1 MAVDVVPELKK
12 AIETDF
18 RTNMAKD
25 AQVKAITKRI
35 RDGTATL
42 VDGHRYAEQAG
53 KNLSKALRKNLTA
66 ETLPDGKLY
75 YNIAKRTVEPTLKNN
90 YELVNKTAAEIQEL
104 IDYKNNIGLK
114 AIKALFPDSRIIGLI
129 DKMTEDDIELDD
141 ALAWLDEPIV
151 NNSEAFFDD
160 YVKANADFRQS
171 VGMKT
176 TIRRITASGCCDW
189 CGDMSGTYDYKT
201 APPDIYRRHEH
212 CRCDVIYES
221 EKKLQNVW
229 SKKTFSSEQEL
240 QERRNIGR

>member
-75 YNIAKRTVEPTLKNN
+75 YNIAKRTITPTLKNN
-90 YELVNKTAAEIQEL
+90 YELVNKTASEIQEFL
-104 IDYKNNIGLK
+104 DYKAKIGLQSVK
-114 AIKALFPDSRIIGLI
+114 AQFPNERIIGLI
-129 DKMTEDDIELDD
+129 DKMTEDDITLED

-176 TIRRITASGCCDW
+176 TITRFVSSGCCTW
-189 CGDMSGTYDYKT
+189 CGDMAGTYDYKH
-201 APPDIYRRHEH
+201 APDDIYRRHEH
-212 CRCDVIYES
+212 CRCDVVYES
-221 EKKLQNVW
+221 EKVVQNVW
-229 SKKTFSSEQEL
+229 SKDTFSTAAEL
-240 QERRNIGR
+240 LERRNAGR

>member
-1 MAVDVVPELKK
+1 
-12 AIETDF
+12 
-18 RTNMAKD
+18 
-25 AQVKAITKRI
+25 
-35 RDGTATL
+35 
-42 VDGHRYAEQAG
+42 
-53 KNLSKALRKNLTA
+53 
-66 ETLPDGKLY
+66 
-75 YNIAKRTVEPTLKNN
+75 
-90 YELVNKTAAEIQEL
+90 
-104 IDYKNNIGLK
+104 
-114 AIKALFPDSRIIGLI
+114 
-129 DKMTEDDIELDD
+129 MTEDDITLED

-189 CGDMSGTYDYKT
+189 CGDMSGTYDYKN

-240 QERRNIGR
+240 HERRNAGR